1 MTSRV
6 GIGAAL
12 LACCALIMCVAAATG
27 ALAAEELTAFRC
39 QPADVPETGPFED
52 EHCEVEVGGTGG
64 YETRAL
70 PAGVETEAEE
80 TATGD
85 TTLAA
90 TVGGFAFD
98 IVCHAMHSTS
108 GKIENVAG
116 PPMNVVGRKIVLHL
130 TECKV
135 ITPEPTKCK
144 VKEETIVSNSLKS
157 EATMATGQLTK
168 VKYEPEVGTTFMTVV
183 IEACGTKALNGSKT
197 VSGKVTAEV
206 PENAQTHQSFTGSAG
221 GQLEFAGQSALF
233 ESTVHATV
241 EGGGSTIALK
251 TS

>member
-1 MTSRV
+1 MASLLR
-6 GIGAAL
+6 IGGAL
-12 LACCALIMCVAAATG
+12 VSCCAIVTCLTTADTAF
-27 ALAAEELTAFRC
+27 AAEELTAFRC
-39 QPADVPETGPFED
+39 QPADVPGTGSFED
-52 EHCEVEVGGTGG
+52 EHCEVEVAGTGN

-70 PAGVETEAEE
+70 PAEVETGVEE

-98 IVCHAMHSTS
+98 IVCHAMRSTS
-108 GKIENVAG
+108 GKIENVPG
-116 PPMNVVGRKIVLHL
+116 PPMKVVGRKIVLHF

-144 VKEETIVSNSLKS
+144 VKEETIVSNALKS

-168 VKYEPEVGTTFMTVV
+168 VKYQPEVGTTFMTVV

-197 VSGKVTAEV
+197 VSGAVTAEV
-206 PENAQTHQSFTGSAG
+206 PENALTHQTFTGSAG
-221 GQLEFAGQSALF
+221 GELEFSGQSALF

-241 EGGGSTIALK
+241 EGSGSTIALK